1 MENTAGSP
9 PGKRG
14 HVRDWIDPTRLY
26 NIYIPAGR
34 LTFLWGLAIYPLV
47 VIFLFMA
54 VALIMLETFY
64 TGADLPDMI
73 GIVSSIFMLVWLTA
87 AVCICYRRLRDLGR
101 SQSWILLVVLPIV
114 NLIFFLYLLF
124 KPSPGASSRGT

>member
-1 MENTAGSP
+1 MENTAGNP

-47 VIFLFMA
+47 VDFLFTA
-54 VALIMLETFY
+54 VAIIMLETFY
-64 TGADLPDMI
+64 TGANLPDMI
-73 GIVSSIFMLVWLTA
+73 GTVTWVFMLAWVTTT
-87 AVCICYRRLRDLGR
+87 VCICYRRLNYPGKPPR
-101 SQSWILLVVLPIV
+101 WILMVVLPLI
-114 NLIFFLYLLF
+114 NLIFFLYLLIESG
-124 KPSPGASSRGT
+124 PTTSQQGT